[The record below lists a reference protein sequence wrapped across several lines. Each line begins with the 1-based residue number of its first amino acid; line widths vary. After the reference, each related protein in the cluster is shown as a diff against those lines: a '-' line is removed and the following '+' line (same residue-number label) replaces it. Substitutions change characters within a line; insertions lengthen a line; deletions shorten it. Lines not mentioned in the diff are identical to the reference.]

1 MSTIHSMLPA
11 RNVRGRISL
20 ADKVLPNGVS
30 VMPHNPHVVRS
41 IPCTVSR
48 MDTPNRVAC
57 EACRRANVMG
67 DCESESHGLEETSNS
82 CSGTFG
88 SGCRKN
94 RFARPKNEHMK
105 YLDLL
110 EEVSRKATEA
120 RVRVEQL
127 RKQKGFVERRRA
139 VGVER
144 ARQNLQ

>member
-11 RNVRGRISL
+11 RNIRGRISL

-30 VMPHNPHVVRS
+30 VMPYTPHVVTS
-41 IPCTVSR
+41 IPCIVSR
-48 MDTPNRVAC
+48 MDIPNRVAC

-67 DCESESHGLEETSNS
+67 DLERLDRDVNKLQEQI
-82 CSGTFG
+82 
-88 SGCRKN
+88 RQ
-94 RFARPKNEHMK
+94 AENEHMK

-120 RVRVEQL
+120 RAQAEQL
-127 RKQKGFVERRRA
+127 RKQKELVERRRA